1 MVFIEFT
8 ELASG
13 LHGIAGMAAV
23 ARKEDRDPRNS
34 REETKM
40 KIILE
45 KLGLIRPTVSIGSN
59 QLHMAPWHPLFYK
72 AVQVHILETTA
83 TRSRFTR

>member
-1 MVFIEFT
+1 
-8 ELASG
+8 
-13 LHGIAGMAAV
+13 
-23 ARKEDRDPRNS
+23 
-34 REETKM
+34 M

-45 KLGLIRPTVSIGSN
+45 KLGLRRPTASIGSN

-72 AVQVHILETTA
+72 AVQVHILETTT